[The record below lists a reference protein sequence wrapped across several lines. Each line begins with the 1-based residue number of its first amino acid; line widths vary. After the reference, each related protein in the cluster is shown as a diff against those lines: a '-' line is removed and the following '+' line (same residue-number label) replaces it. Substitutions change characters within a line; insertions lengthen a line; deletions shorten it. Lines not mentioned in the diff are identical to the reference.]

1 MCHLSHEMAAES
13 NKMDPTHDQ
22 EGEDAG
28 LAVGSGSQGGNQLS
42 LPATSPV
49 GHPLKTPGLQP
60 WAGLPGVWKVDPA
73 L

>member
-42 LPATSPV
+42 LPATVTLEATYRV
-49 GHPLKTPGLQP
+49 GSIIKTVELS
-60 WAGLPGVWKVDPA
+60 LSLINLV
-73 L
+73 